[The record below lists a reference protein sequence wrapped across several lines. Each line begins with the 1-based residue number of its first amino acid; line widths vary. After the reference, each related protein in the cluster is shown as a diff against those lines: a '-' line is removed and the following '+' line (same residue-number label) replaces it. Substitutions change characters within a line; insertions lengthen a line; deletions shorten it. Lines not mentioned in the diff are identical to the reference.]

1 MTDHPDVPAA
11 DAMLRRAFRQATA
24 RIVGAVAILTTTD
37 EGGSDWGFTIT
48 AFTALSVEPPL
59 MLVCLAREAGSF
71 PAFESAARFALSIL
85 RDDQEELAQR
95 FATGRPDKFILGGLS
110 RSPTGLPM
118 VGHALAVIECRT
130 ADRVPGGD
138 HLIVVGHVER
148 AEQPSAGR
156 PLAYYRGEYVTI
168 DAR

>member
-118 VGHALAVIECRT
+118 VGHALAVPCNEDRT
-130 ADRVPGGD
+130 RGNVKDGGA
-138 HLIVVGHVER
+138 IVRLH
-148 AEQPSAGR
+148 S
-156 PLAYYRGEYVTI
+156 LARGQGCGSI
-168 DAR
+168 RGW